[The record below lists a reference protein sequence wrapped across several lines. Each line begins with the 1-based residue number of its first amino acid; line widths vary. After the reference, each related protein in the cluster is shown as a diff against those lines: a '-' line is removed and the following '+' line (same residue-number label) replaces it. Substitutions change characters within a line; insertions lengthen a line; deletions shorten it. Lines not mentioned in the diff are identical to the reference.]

1 MREQIF
7 GHVFDDLWM
16 GRPERILLFVNRKLP
31 DRFQADTIIPQTDM
45 AQAVGL
51 IGQVNRYRACDRLG
65 TTEQVM
71 VTERFRLD
79 LPHSSDGPSHRI
91 FLWQTVQSHTSV
103 IKRRGY

>member
-51 IGQVNRYRACDRLG
+51 A
-65 TTEQVM
+65 
-71 VTERFRLD
+71 
-79 LPHSSDGPSHRI
+79 
-91 FLWQTVQSHTSV
+91 
-103 IKRRGY
+103 K